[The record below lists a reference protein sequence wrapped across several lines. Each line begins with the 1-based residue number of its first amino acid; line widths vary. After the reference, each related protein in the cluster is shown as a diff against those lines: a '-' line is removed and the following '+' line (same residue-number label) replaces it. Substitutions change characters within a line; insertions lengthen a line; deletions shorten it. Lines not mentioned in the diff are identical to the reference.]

1 MNLNDF
7 DTHSIKVKRFE
18 RITETR
24 FGKRIDFSKLN
35 VKTAI
40 RLTNKLEE
48 TLNKIRHSA
57 NYQNAH
63 KDARYTET
71 LLIKEG
77 LDDWLH
83 IQLGISHKR
92 KLTEGEIEQAEA
104 VLAAKDFV
112 DRLQKMLE
120 DVGRIINE
128 DLPPLTDVIRD
139 QMGQEQA
146 DAYRDAASGALTA
159 IQTAISQG
167 RGELDT
173 GARVLAG
180 EEQAMPTMGM
190 PGDEMGGEI
199 DPVGDMDM
207 GDDMELD
214 PEMGAG
220 DEMGGGDE
228 FAMSDPEI
236 GGGEEL
242 GREERV

>member
-18 RITETR
+18 RITESR
-24 FGKRIDFSKLN
+24 FGKKIDFSKLT
-35 VKTAI
+35 VKKAI
-40 RLTNKLEE
+40 KLTNKLEE
-48 TLNKIRHSA
+48 TLNKVRHSV

-63 KDARYTET
+63 KDPRYSET
-71 LLIKEG
+71 LLVKEG

-83 IQLGISHKR
+83 IKLGIAHKR

-146 DAYRDAASGALTA
+146 DAYRDTASNALTS
-159 IQTAISQG
+159 IQSAISQG
-167 RGELDT
+167 RGELDS
-173 GARVLAG
+173 ASRILAG
-180 EEQAMPTMGM
+180 EEQAMPSMGM
-190 PGDEMGGEI
+190 GDEMGGE
-199 DPVGDMDM
+199 M
-207 GDDMELD
+207 
-214 PEMGAG
+214 G
-220 DEMGGGDE
+220 DEMGMDPGADMEMDPSADMDLDMDAEGGDE
-228 FAMSDPEI
+228 FAMTDPEI
-236 GGGEEL
+236 GGEEEL
-242 GREERV
+242 GRAER